1 MSQGGLHRFSRR
13 ELRVCLALCALL
25 ALALAGLSVRAGS
38 PSVSSEV
45 PAPSLRATA
54 PPTPSGT
61 SKVPEKAKQK
71 QRATDAY
78 SKLPLAFVP
87 NRGQTD
93 ESVRYY
99 AQGAGHAFYF
109 TPDKA
114 VLTFTKK
121 GKGVALDL
129 TPLGASPSARLEASE
144 RGPGKVNYLVGS
156 ERHPNLPTYREVA
169 YRNLWP
175 GVDLVFR
182 GRGGTLEYELHVQP
196 GADPGK
202 IGLAYGGADGLS
214 IGRGGNLLIQTP
226 LGTLRDSR
234 PRSYQRI
241 GGRRV
246 AVDSRYALKKG
257 GSAYG
262 FALGASYD
270 PRRALVIDPGLNY
283 STFLGGAGSDE
294 GFGIAIDGAGSAY
307 VTGDSVSS
315 DFPTTAGAFE
325 PAYSGGQ
332 DAFVTKLS
340 PDGSSLVYSTFLGG
354 TSSDVGK
361 GIAVDASGNAYVG
374 GVTFSSDFPTTAA
387 AFDVSSNGGYDAFVT
402 ELNADGSALS
412 YSTYLGGVGYDE
424 VKSLA
429 IDGTDNAYLTGYT
442 GSADFPTSA
451 GALDPALTGLYDAF
465 VTKLNATGSALS
477 YSTYLGGSFFDQGN
491 AIAVDGAG
499 SAYVTG
505 SGTSTDF
512 PTTAGAFDT
521 SSNGD
526 SDTFVTKLNSAG
538 AALNYSTYLGGS
550 LDDQGF
556 GIAVDGAGSAY
567 LTGYTASVGPGTGTT
582 FPTTSGA
589 FDTIYN
595 GGGDG
600 FVTKLN
606 AAGSALSY
614 STYLGGTGYDQG
626 NGIVVDGAGLAYVT
640 GYTNSTPGG
649 SVTDTPFPTTA
660 GAFDTTYNGAYD
672 AFLTKVDVAGATLT
686 YSTFLGGAGGD
697 YGYAIAV
704 DGAGSGAYV
713 TGSSSSSNFPTTAG
727 AFDTSHNGNSDAFVT
742 KLLVYDYPRPIGA
755 SPLRVSLVPVFN
767 NCPAGSANSTHGQP
781 LNFRSCNPPT
791 PASSTTR
798 FGTGGSVGTVKM
810 FVCNLVATDP
820 HCTEP
825 GVVKPDL
832 RLIANLRDVRCV
844 TNLPV
849 GCSAGADYNP
859 NSGTGP
865 YTTACTTVGDCN
877 QNGVATPYCEQD
889 GTSQADCI
897 AGADLTLTSGLPGA
911 AAGTGLRITDS
922 NNGSGHDAAATVV
935 DSGFPIPMD
944 CLPTPSNGSIGS
956 VCGVNTSA
964 NALNPGVIRAGD
976 KAVWELGE
984 IQVLDS
990 GLDGIRGDGDD
1001 QLLAA
1006 QGIYAP

>member
-1 MSQGGLHRFSRR
+1 MSRGASHWFSHR
-13 ELRVCLALCALL
+13 ELGGYFALFALL
-25 ALALAGLSVRAGS
+25 AIAVAGLSIPPGS
-38 PSVSSEV
+38 PPVLSSAPALSLPASV
-45 PAPSLRATA
+45 
-54 PPTPSGT
+54 PPTKSAT
-61 SKVPEKAKQK
+61 STLPRTTRQ
-71 QRATDAY
+71 QATDAY
-78 SKLPLAFVP
+78 GNLPLSFVP

-93 ESVRYY
+93 KSVRYY
-99 AQGAGHAFYF
+99 AEGAGHAFYF
-109 TPDKA
+109 TPEKA

-121 GKGVALDL
+121 DNGVALDL
-129 TPLGASPSARLEASE
+129 TPLGASPNARLEASE

-156 ERHPNLPTYREVA
+156 ERHPNLPIYREVA

-182 GRGGTLEYELHVQP
+182 GRGAALEYELHLKP
-196 GADPGK
+196 GADPSK
-202 IGLAYGGADGLS
+202 IGLAYRGADGLS

-246 AVDSRYALKKG
+246 PVDSRYALKKG

-283 STFLGGAGSDE
+283 STYLGGAGSDE
-294 GFGIAIDGAGSAY
+294 GFGIAVDGAGSAY

-325 PAYSGGQ
+325 PTYSGGE

-412 YSTYLGGVGYDE
+412 YSTYLGGAGYDE
-424 VKSLA
+424 VKGIA
-429 IDGTDNAYLTGYT
+429 IDGADNAYVTGYT
-442 GSADFPTSA
+442 GSADFATSA

-521 SSNGD
+521 SSNGG
-526 SDTFVTKLNSAG
+526 SDAFATKLDSAG
-538 AALNYSTYLGGS
+538 AALTYSTYLGGS
-550 LDDQGF
+550 LDDQGN

-567 LTGYTASVGPGTGTT
+567 VIGYTASVGPGTGTP

-606 AAGSALSY
+606 TAGAALTY
-614 STYLGGTGYDQG
+614 STFLGGTGYDQG
-626 NGIVVDGAGLAYVT
+626 NGIAVDGAGRAYVT
-640 GYTNSTPGG
+640 GYTNSTPGS

-686 YSTFLGGAGGD
+686 YSTFLGGTDGD
-697 YGYAIAV
+697 YGRAIAA
-704 DGAGSGAYV
+704 DGSNNAAYV
-713 TGSSSSSNFPTTAG
+713 TGSTASSGFPTTPG
-727 AFDTSHNGNSDAFVT
+727 AFDISQNGSSDAFVT
-742 KLLVYDYPRPIGA
+742 KLRLTDDYARPIGA
-755 SPLRVSLVPVFN
+755 SPIRVPLVPVFTG
-767 NCPAGSANSTHGQP
+767 CASGSANSTHGQP
-781 LNFRSCNPPT
+781 LNFASCNPP
-791 PASSTTR
+791 ARVSSTAR
-798 FGTGGSVGTVKM
+798 LGTGSIGFVNLL
-810 FVCNLVATDP
+810 VCNVGATSSG
-820 HCTEP
+820 CGEP
-825 GVVKPDL
+825 GLAEPDV
-832 RLIANLRDVRCV
+832 RLVANLRDVRCATSV
-844 TNLPV
+844 PV
-849 GCSAGADYNP
+849 GCSAGADYAP
-859 NSGTGP
+859 NAGAGP
-865 YTTACTTVGDCN
+865 YTSACTSAASCN
-877 QNGVATPYCEQD
+877 STGKASPYCAQS
-889 GTSQADCI
+889 GTSQSDCV
-897 AGADLTLTSGLPGA
+897 AGADLTLTATFPGA

-922 NNGSGHDAAATVV
+922 NNGSGHDIAATVA

-944 CLPTPSNGSIGS
+944 CLPTPSQSSVGS

-964 NALNPGVIRAGD
+964 NALSPGVVRTGD

-984 IQVLDS
+984 FQVLDS
-990 GLDGIRGDGDD
+990 GPDGIRGDADD
-1001 QLLAA
+1001 QILAA
-1006 QGIYAP
+1006 QGIYVP